1 MWHLVQQQPGETI
14 ALGCYEDYDRAKFVL
29 MNTQRFDS
37 KNFYEIMHSS
47 DLVESNQ
54 YTFYLTLTMTNINVN
69 NSSAIRLLNVDEL
82 EQTAEVQFKNGS
94 KYTYFDVAKDAI
106 RNLLY
111 KSTPDTSLGQWV
123 NNNLLS
129 AGCRYQFGFEG

>member
-1 MWHLVQQQPGETI
+1 
-14 ALGCYEDYDRAKFVL
+14 
-29 MNTQRFDS
+29 
-37 KNFYEIMHSS
+37 
-47 DLVESNQ
+47 
-54 YTFYLTLTMTNINVN
+54 MTNINVN

-94 KYTYFDVAKDAI
+94 KYTYFGVARDAI

>member
-1 MWHLVQQQPGETI
+1 
-14 ALGCYEDYDRAKFVL
+14 
-29 MNTQRFDS
+29 
-37 KNFYEIMHSS
+37 
-47 DLVESNQ
+47 
-54 YTFYLTLTMTNINVN
+54 MTNINVN
-69 NSSAIRLLNVDEL
+69 NSTAIRLLNVDEL

-94 KYTYFDVAKDAI
+94 KYTYFGVAKDAI

>member
-1 MWHLVQQQPGETI
+1 
-14 ALGCYEDYDRAKFVL
+14 
-29 MNTQRFDS
+29 
-37 KNFYEIMHSS
+37 
-47 DLVESNQ
+47 
-54 YTFYLTLTMTNINVN
+54 MTNINVN

-82 EQTAEVQFKNGS
+82 EQTAEVQFKNGQ
-94 KYTYFDVAKDAI
+94 KYTYFGVAKDAI

-111 KSTPDTSLGQWV
+111 KSTPDTSIGQWV

>member
-1 MWHLVQQQPGETI
+1 
-14 ALGCYEDYDRAKFVL
+14 
-29 MNTQRFDS
+29 
-37 KNFYEIMHSS
+37 
-47 DLVESNQ
+47 
-54 YTFYLTLTMTNINVN
+54 MTNINVN

-94 KYTYFDVAKDAI
+94 KYTYFGVAKDAI

-129 AGCRYQFGFEG
+129 AGCRYQYGFES

>member
-1 MWHLVQQQPGETI
+1 
-14 ALGCYEDYDRAKFVL
+14 
-29 MNTQRFDS
+29 
-37 KNFYEIMHSS
+37 
-47 DLVESNQ
+47 
-54 YTFYLTLTMTNINVN
+54 MTNINVN

-82 EQTAEVQFKNGS
+82 EQTAEVQLKNGQ
-94 KYTYFDVAKDAI
+94 KYTYFGVAKDAI

-111 KSTPDTSLGQWV
+111 KSTPDTSVGQWV

>member
-1 MWHLVQQQPGETI
+1 
-14 ALGCYEDYDRAKFVL
+14 
-29 MNTQRFDS
+29 
-37 KNFYEIMHSS
+37 
-47 DLVESNQ
+47 
-54 YTFYLTLTMTNINVN
+54 MTNINVN
-69 NSSAIRLLNVDEL
+69 NSTAIRLLNVDEL

-94 KYTYFDVAKDAI
+94 KYTYFGVAKDAI

-111 KSTPDTSLGQWV
+111 KSTPDTSVGQWV